1 MGKLI
6 MALLGNLR
14 QAQENL
20 PGTNTLA
27 YFAAAS
33 LMKKKSFMALTSD
46 LKFNFD

>member
-1 MGKLI
+1 

-14 QAQENL
+14 LAQKNL

-33 LMKKKSFMALTSD
+33 ATEKKSFMASTSD

>member
-1 MGKLI
+1 

-14 QAQENL
+14 LAQKNL

-33 LMKKKSFMALTSD
+33 SMKKKSFMTLTSD